1 MEIYRK
7 RWLIERLFK
16 QIKQNFPLKYFLE
29 IVAQYNPPT
38 PSSY

>member
-29 IVAQYNPPT
+29 IVAQYNPSP
-38 PSSY
+38 PSY